1 MVISAFF
8 LLKESV
14 CIMLSYHSFL
24 DNGARYMGDHYRP
37 DWGFMSFLT
46 EFLRPI
52 PNKESSAWYHLLKR
66 ASGGCNDLLFSGH
79 MLVAVLTAMAW
90 TVGKS
95 FLCFVFWRFLVVSYP
110 IYDSSLL
117 HNPSLPIS
125 RRSFNI

>member
-24 DNGARYMGDHYRP
+24 DNGARYMDDHYRP

-66 ASGGCNDLLFSGH
+66 ASGGCNDLLYSGH

-90 TVGKS
+90 TVGKT

-110 IYDSSLL
+110 I
-117 HNPSLPIS
+117 
-125 RRSFNI
+125 

>member
-66 ASGGCNDLLFSGH
+66 ASGGCNDLLYSGH

-90 TVGKS
+90 TVGKT
-95 FLCFVFWRFLVVSYP
+95 FFVFCFLE
-110 IYDSSLL
+110 
-117 HNPSLPIS
+117 IS
-125 RRSFNI
+125 RCVLPHLRQLITSQSFSANF